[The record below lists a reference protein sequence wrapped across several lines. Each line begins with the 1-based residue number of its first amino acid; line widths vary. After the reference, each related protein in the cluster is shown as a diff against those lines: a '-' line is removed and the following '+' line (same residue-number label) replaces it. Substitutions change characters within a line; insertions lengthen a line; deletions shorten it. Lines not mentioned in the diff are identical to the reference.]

1 MFAKATKILLTFLLI
16 LVYVNGFCGDNKYNS
31 KGAGQSK
38 NPTQTVIEQQTYMHW
53 LQQGC
58 PSFIAPRYNIQSEP
72 RDQSQQ
78 RPLPTWGSQ
87 GVSGVTKG
95 RTK

>member
-1 MFAKATKILLTFLLI
+1 MKWLAVVLIVLSLTSSDL
-16 LVYVNGFCGDNKYNS
+16 YAGSREYKS

-38 NPTQTVIEQQTYMHW
+38 NPTQTVIEQQTYMNW

-58 PSFIAPRYNIQSEP
+58 PSFIAPRYNIQSER

-78 RPLPTWGSQ
+78 RPLPTWGRE

-95 RTK
+95 RK

>member
-1 MFAKATKILLTFLLI
+1 MKWLAAVLI
-16 LVYVNGFCGDNKYNS
+16 VLSIASSDLYAGDKKYNS

-38 NPTQTVIEQQTYMHW
+38 RPSQTVMEQQTYMHW

-58 PSFIAPRYNIQSEP
+58 PPLVAPRPAPQP
-72 RDQSQQ
+72 
-78 RPLPTWGSQ
+78 RPLPTWGSE

-95 RTK
+95 RK